1 MRYANFHTHTLYS
14 DGNHT
19 LEENVLSAI
28 KKNMSILG
36 FSDHSFTACDTSY
49 CMKKE
54 EYETYR
60 KEIRALKDKYADQL
74 IILCGLELDYYSD
87 PDPSAF
93 DYVIASV
100 HYINQDGVCY
110 PIDHSAKQQVEC
122 MEQLFGGDPIAMAE
136 RYFELL
142 CEHVERSKPIFVG
155 HFDVITKFGLIPE
168 DDECYRAIARKALK
182 RIMRSCPYF
191 EVNSGAIARGW
202 KKLPY
207 PNRFLLETILAEGGE
222 VLLSS
227 DSHYQ
232 ENLDYFFDEEVKLLK
247 EVGFDHVSVF
257 NGHGYDKV
265 PLE

>member
-1 MRYANFHTHTLYS
+1 
-14 DGNHT
+14 
-19 LEENVLSAI
+19 
-28 KKNMSILG
+28 MSILG

-54 EYETYR
+54 DYETYC
-60 KEIRALKDKYADQL
+60 KEIRALKEKYADQL
-74 IILCGLELDYYSD
+74 TIFCGLELDYYSD
-87 PDPSAF
+87 PDVDAF

-122 MEQLFGGDPIAMAE
+122 MEQLFGGDPVAMAE

-155 HFDVITKFGLIPE
+155 HFDVITKFSLMPE
-168 DDECYRAIARKALK
+168 EDPRYREIARKAVK
-182 RIMRSCPYF
+182 RIMKSCPYF

-207 PNRFLLETILAEGGE
+207 PNRFLLEMILEEGGE

-247 EVGFDHVSVF
+247 DVGFDHVSVF
-257 NGHGYDKV
+257 NGCGYEQI
-265 PLE
+265 PLD